1 MESAMSER
9 VVIGDATLY
18 LGDCLEVLP
27 TLATGSV
34 DAIITDP
41 PFGIGFKY
49 ESHDDTP
56 NGYAEWMWHCIE
68 IAESKC
74 APGSPIFVW
83 QAMPNIRH
91 LATWFP
97 RDWRIFAACKNFVQ
111 MRPTAM
117 QYAFDPVLVWWTD
130 GKKWAAGTANRDYY
144 IGNTANTLRRGDGD
158 AFGHP
163 CARPLDQVRH
173 IIEQWVRPSGTVLDC
188 FAGSGTT
195 GVACAQ
201 TGRRFIGIEI
211 DPVYF
216 EIAVKRIAAAYAQ
229 PRLPLAEPDAP
240 AHIAPR
246 MF

>member
-117 QYAFDPVLVWWTD
+117 QYAFDPVLVWWTE
-130 GKKWAAGTANRDYY
+130 GKKWAAGTASRDYH
-144 IGNTANTLRRGDGD
+144 IGNTANTLRRGDGT

-173 IIEQWVRPSGTVLDC
+173 IIEQWARPNGTVLDC

-211 DPVYF
+211 EPKYF
-216 EIAVKRIAAAYAQ
+216 EVAVKRIESAQAQ
-229 PRLPLAEPDAP
+229 PRLPLAEIEA
-240 AHIAPR
+240 AQ
-246 MF
+246 